1 MFKKGNR
8 IIIYFQM
15 IAFVEFQR
23 TTFVELHEHKG
34 SLFYHDVTVGRLRAA
49 IWRSGEGRL
58 NAH

>member
-1 MFKKGNR
+1 
-8 IIIYFQM
+8 M